1 MFWLVFWLAVVCVI
15 GIFALLAG
23 AAGRRRR
30 KAKARQN
37 RYRGSG
43 SDAYFRMQPV
53 RTGYA
58 YRPPSY
64 NDDEDEEDEDDY
76 GDRVRAT
83 GTIIRHPHAI
93 DPDDYECS
101 VCGRRFPKE
110 QAECPY
116 CSARFTGRKTDDMEF
131 LLEEDELEA
140 WDEEE
145 GC

>member
-15 GIFALLAG
+15 GFFALLAW
-23 AAGRRRR
+23 AAGRRQR
-30 KAKARQN
+30 KARQN
-37 RYRGSG
+37 RYRGSASG
-43 SDAYFRMQPV
+43 LYSRTQPI

-83 GTIIRHPHAI
+83 GTIIRHPHVI

-101 VCGRRFPKE
+101 VCGRRFSMD

-131 LLEEDELEA
+131 LLEEDELES

-145 GC
+145 GW

>member
-23 AAGRRRR
+23 VAGRKQR
-30 KAKARQN
+30 KARQN
-37 RYRGSG
+37 RYRGSAFG
-43 SDAYFRMQPV
+43 LYPRMQHV

-58 YRPPSY
+58 YRPPS
-64 NDDEDEEDEDDY
+64 NDDEEDEEDKDDY

-101 VCGRRFPKE
+101 VCGRRFPRD

-131 LLEEDELEA
+131 LLEEDELES

-145 GC
+145 EC